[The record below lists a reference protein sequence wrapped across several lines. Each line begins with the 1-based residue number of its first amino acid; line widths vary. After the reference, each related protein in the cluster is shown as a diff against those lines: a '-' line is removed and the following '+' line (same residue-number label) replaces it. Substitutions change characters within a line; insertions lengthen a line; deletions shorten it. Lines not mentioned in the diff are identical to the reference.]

1 MDEKTISM
9 PEFANALL
17 ATQQPGY
24 VAENLNEAC
33 NRRAQLALATVV
45 AAIRSRRYAIEAE
58 VPENE
63 AQKVSAFA
71 KLVLIEDLL
80 DDLIAIRKE
89 TNLRPQADESHGIC
103 ARHKEQEMADFLKWK
118 ALNAVEEAMSLP
130 RRDENAR

>member
-1 MDEKTISM
+1 MNEKTISM

-24 VAENLNEAC
+24 ISENLNEAC
-33 NRRAQLALATVV
+33 NRRAQLALSTVV
-45 AAIRSRRYAIEAE
+45 AAIRSRRYAIETE

-80 DDLIAIRKE
+80 DDLIAIRKGFG
-89 TNLRPQADESHGIC
+89 HG
-103 ARHKEQEMADFLKWK
+103 A
-118 ALNAVEEAMSLP
+118 
-130 RRDENAR
+130 